1 MIPILQ
7 CIHLLCLCLW
17 VGGMTFMTF
26 VAAPSIFKVLPR
38 ERAGDVVGEIFP
50 KYFFLEYTCCLLVI
64 LTALGIYYKEGYWN
78 KPKLYI
84 LGLMLILSF
93 YNGLVIAPR
102 AHALR
107 MEMKGVEKEGERKA
121 LWEQFVRYH
130 GQSAVLNLIVLAAGL
145 TVILLTAYFM
155 RV

>member
-1 MIPILQ
+1 MA
-7 CIHLLCLCLW
+7 
-17 VGGMTFMTF
+17 FMTF

-38 ERAGDVVGEIFP
+38 EKAGDVVGEIFP
-50 KYFFLEYTCCLLVI
+50 KYFLLEYTYCLLVI
-64 LTALGIYYKEGYWN
+64 LTALAIYYKEGYWN

-84 LGLMLILSF
+84 LGFILILSF
-93 YNGLVIAPR
+93 YNGLFVAPR

-107 MEMKGVEKEGERKA
+107 MEMKKAESEEEKKVF
-121 LWEQFVRYH
+121 WEQFVRYH
-130 GQSAVLNLIVLAAGL
+130 GQSATLNIIILGAGL

>member
-1 MIPILQ
+1 MA
-7 CIHLLCLCLW
+7 
-17 VGGMTFMTF
+17 FMTF

-38 ERAGDVVGEIFP
+38 EKAGDVVGEIFP
-50 KYFFLEYTCCLLVI
+50 KYFLLEYSCYLLVI

-78 KPKLYI
+78 RSKLYL

-102 AHALR
+102 THALR
-107 MEMKGVEKEGERKA
+107 MEMRKVENEEVKKG

-130 GQSAVLNLIVLAAGL
+130 GQSAVLNLIILLVGLA
-145 TVILLTAYFM
+145 VILITAYFM
-155 RV
+155 RI

>member
-17 VGGMTFMTF
+17 VGGMAFMTF

-38 ERAGDVVGEIFP
+38 EKAGDVVGEIFP
-50 KYFFLEYTCCLLVI
+50 KYFLLEYTCCLLVI

-93 YNGLVIAPR
+93 YNGLAIAPR

-107 MEMKGVEKEGERKA
+107 LEMKRVEKEEVRKVV
-121 LWEQFVRYH
+121 WEQFVRYH
-130 GQSAVLNLIVLAAGL
+130 GQSAVLNLIILAAGL